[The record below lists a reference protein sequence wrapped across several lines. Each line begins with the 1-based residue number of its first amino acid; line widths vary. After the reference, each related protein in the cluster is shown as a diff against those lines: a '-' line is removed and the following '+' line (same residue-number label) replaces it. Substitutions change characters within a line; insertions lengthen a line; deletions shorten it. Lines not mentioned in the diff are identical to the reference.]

1 MSSQESPNWGFLFH
15 PESLRLPGSASVGG
29 VGVGLPQPVT
39 EAVFWLNPRA
49 QGRAPESRSSFG
61 GAGGSRNLRRGG
73 EEKIPPQQ
81 RRGFEVGRG
90 DGRREQM
97 GKAPP
102 IPSSAALLMAR
113 GIFVLLFQ
121 TPAGAAR
128 KAALHLGFNSL
139 GTLLTLFP
147 PFFSPLFPLA
157 PGVVPQSAP
166 PVPTASSRFHFPPL
180 DSHSPTEDAQPGR
193 FSGPSL
199 VPSNPEALGDGGE
212 RKPELPE
219 LEDGSSDWRRGVDLM
234 ASRNAVGA
242 GGINH
247 QKRKPEIM
255 LPLFTRPGIY
265 PDPHSPF
272 AVSPLPGRGGVLNVP
287 ISPALSLTPTLFSYS
302 PSPGLSPF
310 TGSSCFSF
318 NPEEMKHYLH
328 SQACSVFN
336 YHLSPR
342 TFPRYPGLVVPPLQ
356 CQMPL
361 EEQPQFPI
369 KLQPPPVGRKN
380 RERLESAEES
390 ATPQLAS
397 PPPRVKVEPSVDK
410 EAEREEPPAKGKDK
424 NEKEEG
430 SGMAAAP
437 GVGLEEEKGPV
448 FARPAAPSW
457 HPTPPTSSQAA
468 FPAEEPQEQGESSGE
483 KAPREPAGEPGAQ
496 EKRED
501 ALMPPKLRLKRRWNG
516 DRQADPPEERP
527 NGRLHWHG
535 ALGSPHLA
543 AGPKAVAAAAAS
555 DA

>member
-1 MSSQESPNWGFLFH
+1 M
-15 PESLRLPGSASVGG
+15 
-29 VGVGLPQPVT
+29 
-39 EAVFWLNPRA
+39 
-49 QGRAPESRSSFG
+49 
-61 GAGGSRNLRRGG
+61 
-73 EEKIPPQQ
+73 
-81 RRGFEVGRG
+81 
-90 DGRREQM
+90 
-97 GKAPP
+97 
-102 IPSSAALLMAR
+102 
-113 GIFVLLFQ
+113 
-121 TPAGAAR
+121 
-128 KAALHLGFNSL
+128 
-139 GTLLTLFP
+139 
-147 PFFSPLFPLA
+147 
-157 PGVVPQSAP
+157 
-166 PVPTASSRFHFPPL
+166 
-180 DSHSPTEDAQPGR
+180 
-193 FSGPSL
+193 
-199 VPSNPEALGDGGE
+199 
-212 RKPELPE
+212 PE

-242 GGINH
+242 GSVNH
-247 QKRKPEIM
+247 QKRKPDIM

-342 TFPRYPGLVVPPLQ
+342 TFPRYPLMVPPLQ

-380 RERLESAEES
+380 RERLESAEEP
-390 ATPQLAS
+390 AAPQLAT
-397 PPPRVKVEPSVDK
+397 PPPRVKVEPAGDK
-410 EAEREEPPAKGKDK
+410 EVESEEPLPPKGKEKNEREES
-424 NEKEEG
+424 
-430 SGMAAAP
+430 SGAAA
-437 GVGLEEEKGPV
+437 GLEEEKGPV

-457 HPTPPTSSQAA
+457 HPAPSQAGSS
-468 FPAEEPQEQGESSGE
+468 AEESQEQGESSGE
-483 KAPREPAGEPGAQ
+483 KPSRDSAGEAGAQ

-516 DRQADPPEERP
+516 DRQVDGPEERP
-527 NGRLHWHG
+527 NGRLHWNG
-535 ALGSPHLA
+535 ALGTPHLPA
-543 AGPKAVAAAAAS
+543 APKAVTAAAAAAAS

>member
-1 MSSQESPNWGFLFH
+1 
-15 PESLRLPGSASVGG
+15 
-29 VGVGLPQPVT
+29 
-39 EAVFWLNPRA
+39 
-49 QGRAPESRSSFG
+49 
-61 GAGGSRNLRRGG
+61 
-73 EEKIPPQQ
+73 
-81 RRGFEVGRG
+81 
-90 DGRREQM
+90 
-97 GKAPP
+97 
-102 IPSSAALLMAR
+102 
-113 GIFVLLFQ
+113 
-121 TPAGAAR
+121 
-128 KAALHLGFNSL
+128 
-139 GTLLTLFP
+139 
-147 PFFSPLFPLA
+147 
-157 PGVVPQSAP
+157 GVVPQSAP

-180 DSHSPTEDAQPGR
+180 DSHSPTDEAQPGR
-193 FSGPSL
+193 FSAANL

-219 LEDGSSDWRRGVDLM
+219 LEDGSGDWRRGVDLM
-234 ASRNAVGA
+234 GSRNAA
-242 GGINH
+242 GTGGVNH
-247 QKRKPEIM
+247 QKRKPDIM
-255 LPLFTRPGIY
+255 LPLFSRPSIY

-342 TFPRYPGLVVPPLQ
+342 TFPRYPGLMVPPLQ

-390 ATPQLAS
+390 APQLAS
-397 PPPRVKVEPSVDK
+397 PPPPRVKLEPSMDK
-410 EAEREEPPAKGKDK
+410 EAEREEPPTKGKDK
-424 NEKEEG
+424 SEKDDG
-430 SGMAAAP
+430 SAMAAASTS
-437 GVGLEEEKGPV
+437 LEEEKGTV

-457 HPTPPTSSQAA
+457 PPAPPAQVSAPT
-468 FPAEEPQEQGESSGE
+468 EEPQEQGESSGE
-483 KAPREPAGEPGAQ
+483 KPPREPSAEPGAQ

-516 DRQADPPEERP
+516 DRQGDVPEEHP
-527 NGRLHWHG
+527 NGRLPWNG
-535 ALGSPHLA
+535 VLGSPHLA
-543 AGPKAVAAAAAS
+543 GPNAVAAAAAS